1 MSARVDG
8 KRCIVTGAGQGMGR
22 AIAVELATQRAA
34 AVAVVDI
41 NEVTGG
47 ETADLVRAQGAQS
60 LFVRT
65 DLTRSDEIAHM
76 VAAVVDAFGGLDVL
90 VNNAGIID
98 TAIDADPGIETL
110 DERTWDTVFAVN
122 LKAMW
127 LATKHAAPHLRR
139 STHGPAIVNA
149 ASVSGVTGYAGSPA
163 YVASKGGVI
172 QLTKATA
179 VELSPDI
186 RCNCFCPGTIDT
198 PMAAEFID
206 ASPDKDAVLKFMTAS
221 HLIPRQGRPE
231 EVAKLV
237 TFLASDDSSFITG
250 TSIMIDGGSL
260 AWRGTR

>member
-1 MSARVDG
+1 MAARVDG
-8 KRCIVTGAGQGMGR
+8 KVCLVTGAGQGMGR
-22 AIAVELATQRAA
+22 AIAVELGAQGAA
-34 AVAVVDI
+34 AVAVVDV
-41 NEVTGG
+41 NETTGPQTV
-47 ETADLVRAQGAQS
+47 ELVRESGAKAE
-60 LFVRT
+60 FVRT
-65 DLTRSDEIAHM
+65 DLTQPAQIAQM
-76 VAAVVDAFGGLDVL
+76 VSTVVDTFGGLDVL

-98 TAIDADPGIETL
+98 TALEADPSIETL
-110 DERTWDTVFAVN
+110 DERTWDTVFGVN

-127 LATKHAAPHLRR
+127 LATKYAAPHLRR
-139 STHGPAIVNA
+139 STRGPAIVNA

-198 PMAAEFID
+198 PMATEFIE
-206 ASPDKDAVLKFMTAS
+206 ASPDKDAILKFMTAS

-250 TSIMIDGGSL
+250 ASILIDGGSL